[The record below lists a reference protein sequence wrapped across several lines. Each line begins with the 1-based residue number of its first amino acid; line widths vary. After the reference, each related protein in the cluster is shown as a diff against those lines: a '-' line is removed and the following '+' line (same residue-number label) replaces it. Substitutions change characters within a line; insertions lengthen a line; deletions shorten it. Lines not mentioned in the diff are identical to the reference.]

1 MGLEGF
7 TGLWNSVQV
16 GDINGDGRMDLV
28 AGNWGLNS
36 PYKSTPEKPL
46 NLVFGD
52 INQDGT
58 NELIESDYNAGVL
71 VPVRTFKDLAGP
83 MPFLY
88 SRFKSFRQFS
98 RASVAQVIGDTQ
110 TKARVLSVQT
120 LYSCVFI
127 NEGNRFRMANLP
139 DAAQWAPTHGIVVD
153 DFDGDG
159 FEDLFLAQ
167 NFFPTRSQGDRL
179 DASRGVLLKGHGTE
193 NFTVLESGRS
203 GINLAGDQR
212 AAVSGDFDRDGMSD
226 LVVTRNSGKTGLFLN
241 QAQRIGLRV
250 VVQGPAGNPH
260 GIGSV
265 LRLKYHDGMGPA
277 RQITG
282 SSGYHSQSSS
292 IQVLHATRPV
302 ESVWI
307 QKPDGKILTH
317 EVKKDTHEVRFTY

>member
-1 MGLEGF
+1 
-7 TGLWNSVQV
+7 
-16 GDINGDGRMDLV
+16 
-28 AGNWGLNS
+28 
-36 PYKSTPEKPL
+36 
-46 NLVFGD
+46 
-52 INQDGT
+52 
-58 NELIESDYNAGVL
+58 
-71 VPVRTFKDLAGP
+71 LAGP

-98 RASVAQVIGDTQ
+98 QASVAQVIGDTQ

-120 LYSCVFI
+120 LHSCVFI
-127 NEGNRFRMANLP
+127 NEGLRFRMVKLP

-167 NFFPTRSQGDRL
+167 NFFPTRAQGERL
-179 DASRGVLLKGHGTE
+179 DASRGVLLKGHGAE

-203 GINLAGDQR
+203 GINLFGDQR

-241 QAQRIGLRV
+241 KSKKIGLRV
-250 VVQGPAGNPH
+250 VVQGAAGNTH

-282 SSGYHSQSSS
+282 SSGYRSQGSS

-317 EVKKDTHEVRFTY
+317 EIKKGTHEVRITY